1 MTVIKTLEN
10 IRRVRVKAKL
20 SPLNALKHQLL
31 GQEACKKRRQ
41 RVAPFHLIAPGRLE
55 PGYTFE
61 AEVKKP
67 NWIHLLQ

>member
-31 GQEACKKRRQ
+31 G
-41 RVAPFHLIAPGRLE
+41 PG
-55 PGYTFE
+55 GM
-61 AEVKKP
+61 
-67 NWIHLLQ
+67 